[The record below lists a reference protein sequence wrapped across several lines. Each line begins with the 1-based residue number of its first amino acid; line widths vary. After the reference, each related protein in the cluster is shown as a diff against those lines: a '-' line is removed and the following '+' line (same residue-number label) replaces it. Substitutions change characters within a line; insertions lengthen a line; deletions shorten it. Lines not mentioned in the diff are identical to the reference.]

1 MVRESPSAMSSTEP
15 PSKVQHMLYV
25 GYPLLLG
32 VWVPEAHSTLYVVD
46 SLSLSLS
53 PSPLCPS
60 AHRQI
65 LPCCFS
71 NLNSVGSLL
80 SLHRILLPWIAP
92 PGRRVQTASRTQ
104 LTECPRA
111 AQSLVHLIYDHM
123 SLLCLLAFFVCF
135 D

>member
-71 NLNSVGSLL
+71 NLNSVGLCYLFTGSFYLGSLHPEEGSKQRLALSLL
-80 SLHRILLPWIAP
+80 NVPEQPNL
-92 PGRRVQTASRTQ
+92 
-104 LTECPRA
+104 
-111 AQSLVHLIYDHM
+111 
-123 SLLCLLAFFVCF
+123 
-135 D
+135 